1 MIKSGALD
9 GFDHTRETMMAHLD
23 MLLQRS
29 KQSEQSAGG
38 LFGGM
43 DIVTTINWSEIVP
56 SSLRGTLAME
66 YSVFNNFVSVH
77 PFDGLYPLLKKYT
90 FISQAE

>member
-1 MIKSGALD
+1 MD
-9 GFDHTRETMMAHLD
+9 GFGHTRETMLEHID
-23 MLLQRS
+23 MLLERG
-29 KQSEQSAGG
+29 EQSSQSDGG

-43 DIVTTINWSEIVP
+43 DIVTKIVWPSEVP
-56 SSLRGTLAME
+56 STLRGALTME

-90 FISQAE
+90 FISQADGVE